1 MKFQSIGRK
10 TALKTKASI
19 QRKSRKQLKK
29 EIRHLKLKLKR
40 IQLDK
45 LDDNGQLKKDNI
57 NKDKCENADIGGNL
71 TTNKQANEEGDVL
84 MDTAVFSI
92 D

>member
-1 MKFQSIGRK
+1 MRETK
-10 TALKTKASI
+10 TSI
-19 QRKSRKQLKK
+19 QRKSRKQLKR
-29 EIRHLKLKLKR
+29 EIRQLKLKLKR
-40 IQLDK
+40 IRLDK
-45 LDDNGQLKKDNI
+45 LDDNVQLKKDNI
-57 NKDKCENADIGGNL
+57 SKDKCENTDIVGNL